1 MTRNYAGRRRL
12 PDEPPLIPW
21 WARVSVYVVA
31 IVAAFG
37 GAVVG
42 QLTGEQATA
51 AALALISA
59 LGPALAIGTATKD
72 DE

>member
-1 MTRNYAGRRRL
+1 MTGR
-12 PDEPPLIPW
+12 PGPLVPW
-21 WARVSVYVVA
+21 WARIVVYVVA
-31 IVAAFG
+31 ILAAFG

-59 LGPALAIGTATKD
+59 LGPALALTHSGKD
-72 DE
+72 DH

>member
-1 MTRNYAGRRRL
+1 MTGRRQKSSG
-12 PDEPPLIPW
+12 PGIPL
-21 WARVSVYVVA
+21 WARVVVYVVA

-42 QLTGEQATA
+42 TLTGEQATA

-59 LGPALAIGTATKD
+59 LGPALALSQSGKD
-72 DE
+72 DPDERL

>member
-1 MTRNYAGRRRL
+1 MTGRHRG
-12 PDEPPLIPW
+12 PDGPLIPW
-21 WARVSVYVVA
+21 WGRVAVYIVA

-42 QLTGEQATA
+42 QLSGEQATA

-59 LGPALAIGTATKD
+59 LGPALAIAQGSKD
-72 DE
+72 HYDR